1 MKDNWYREVLVLIVG
16 QNKVHTGY
24 PSVDRTHLKG
34 ISFFERNPFIPG
46 ISIVNVMKL
55 LWKLS
60 PNDAA
65 VCYREL
71 HASHR
76 ELLDDGKIVAK
87 AFRQLSIDKGDII
100 CVCVPNCYQG
110 IVSFIAGNSIGAIVT
125 FLNPFAPMEELIAQL
140 NRYESPLLVY
150 YDAKKEM
157 VQAINEKTSV
167 KNIISLDVETL
178 CSRDFFDNGESISNQ
193 INVIDYRQLKQIGD
207 QFKGKPERKTKG
219 KDNALILFT
228 SGSTGEPKD
237 MLFTNEAVLA
247 AGIYYKNS
255 GHLHLYKNDNRRWMS
270 VVPFMYP
277 YGFAASV
284 LSTLLAGREVLLA
297 PDLCP
302 ENLNYYLAQKP
313 GLIFG
318 SPACLELIK
327 RNINPDI
334 KIPELHT
341 FISGGDFLSEQ
352 ASREAIK
359 MFEKHGAKVAM
370 ANGSG
375 NGELLGCCTNSM
387 NVAYRPDTV
396 GKLVNGPDFVVLNND
411 TGEEVK
417 YGENGILCVNGKQ
430 LFKEYYKNP
439 ELTDKA
445 MVWFKGKRYYRTGN
459 YGHLSEDGYFT
470 LVGRESRF
478 FIINTLNKVYCEL
491 VQKIVSDIDVVEE
504 CAVVPKPNKNQL
516 FESKAYVVLKPG
528 VEKNKASQEYI
539 INKSH
544 TPYTD
549 SYGNIVSLKDY
560 EIPYSVTFIDELP
573 RTAADK
579 VDYEFMRNEAE
590 KEYLLENA

>member
-1 MKDNWYREVLVLIVG
+1 MKEFIKEEEFLIDR
-16 QNKVHTGY
+16 QTDRQTGY
-24 PSVDRTHLKG
+24 PSIDKTHLKG
-34 ISFFERNPFIPG
+34 VSYLERNPFIPG
-46 ISIVNVMKL
+46 ISIVNAMKL
-55 LWKLS
+55 LWKFC

-76 ELLDDGKIVAK
+76 MLLDDGRIVAK
-87 AFRQLSIDKGDII
+87 AFRQLGIDKGDII
-100 CVCVPNCYQG
+100 CVCAPNCYQG
-110 IVSFIAGNSIGAIVT
+110 IVSFIAGNKIGAIVT
-125 FLNPFAPMEELIAQL
+125 FLNPFAPIEELVVQL
-140 NRYESPLLVY
+140 NRYESPLLIY
-150 YDAKKEM
+150 YD
-157 VQAINEKTSV
+157 VTNEKVKCIKERTAV
-167 KNIISLDVETL
+167 KNIISLDAEAM
-178 CSRDFFDNGESISNQ
+178 CSRAFYDKSDSIREQ
-193 INVIDYRQLKQIGD
+193 IDVIDYRQLKQIGD
-207 QFKGKPERKTKG
+207 QFKGNPERKTKG
-219 KDNALILFT
+219 KDSALILFT

-255 GHLHLYKNDNRRWMS
+255 GHLHMYKNDNRRWMS

-297 PDLCP
+297 PDLCAD
-302 ENLNYYLAQKP
+302 NLNYYLAQNP

-352 ASREAIK
+352 ASRDAIK
-359 MFEKHGAKVAM
+359 MFERHGARVEI

-387 NVAYRPDTV
+387 NVEYRPDTV
-396 GKLVNGPDFVVLNND
+396 GKLVNGPDFAVLND
-411 TGEEVK
+411 ETGEEVK
-417 YGENGILCVNGKQ
+417 YGENGILCVSGKQ

-439 ELTDKA
+439 KLTDKA
-445 MVWFKGKRYYRTGN
+445 MVWFNGKRYYRTGN

-491 VQKIVSDIDVVEE
+491 VQKIVSSIDVVEE
-504 CAVVPKPNKNQL
+504 CAIVPKPNKTQL

-528 VEKNKASQEYI
+528 IERTQKTKDYIMNKA
-539 INKSH
+539 H

-549 SYGNIVSLKDY
+549 SYGNVVSLKDY
-560 EIPYSVTFIDELP
+560 EVPYSVTFVDELA
-573 RTAADK
+573 RTVADK
-579 VDYEFMRNEAE
+579 VDYETMRKEAE